1 MSFGYSVGDFIAI
14 GQLTWLVYKACKG
27 ACSEFQELSR
37 ELSTLYTILHELED
51 DAKTPTSL
59 LNRHGS
65 ARKPELD
72 ILLGN
77 LSTTVKLVEDIV
89 RRYHSL
95 GRD

>member
-14 GQLTWLVYKACKG
+14 GLLTWLVYKACKG
-27 ACSEFQELSR
+27 ARGEFQELSR
-37 ELSTLYTILHELED
+37 ELSTLHTILHELED

-72 ILLGN
+72 
-77 LSTTVKLVEDIV
+77 TVINQFAKTGH
-89 RRYHSL
+89 RY
-95 GRD
+95 